1 MGACWALSSLYVHH
15 VTFQVHCRARICSSS
30 MFSLRFLLP
39 LHGTRIWNSQLL
51 LCSPEL
57 PAPGFSPPEQI
68 NFSLAYIQDLYPALS
83 LSQDPEEATRSS
95 TGGMGWGADRLQL
108 TQVPLTQCNPSHHRN
123 GNLWSSVFPLA
134 GLPRKP
140 NPSFW
145 PHFPDQLY
153 FLVLFSHKDP
163 ILICGYKKEV
173 NVSAKGLGQ
182 EEEPQRG
189 IGPG

>member
-1 MGACWALSSLYVHH
+1 MGACWSLSSLYVHH
-15 VTFQVHCRARICSSS
+15 VTFQGHCRARICSSS

-95 TGGMGWGADRLQL
+95 TGGGRAPRMGWGADRLQAH
-108 TQVPLTQCNPSHHRN
+108 TGPSYPVQPLTPQKWKSLEFSISPCRAPKKTKSLLLASLSR
-123 GNLWSSVFPLA
+123 SVV
-134 GLPRKP
+134 
-140 NPSFW
+140 
-145 PHFPDQLY
+145 
-153 FLVLFSHKDP
+153 FLGSV
-163 ILICGYKKEV
+163 
-173 NVSAKGLGQ
+173 
-182 EEEPQRG
+182 
-189 IGPG
+189 